1 MDGHLTLRKVTEV
14 ADLAH
19 LPQRG
24 RLWTRVTMIETLF
37 KGHHFSIGAS
47 VTAAV
52 AIAVFFF
59 GAPGWMPT
67 EQGHLTSSFTLM
79 YVLLTYLF
87 LQMVAHIFY
96 RPPSRRHMLVDML
109 SSLLPVVILLYILV
123 DYSRGNLAVSTFQL
137 NAALL
142 TIYAMTLDLL
152 VDIGLMLWP
161 RQ

>member
-1 MDGHLTLRKVTEV
+1 
-14 ADLAH
+14 
-19 LPQRG
+19 
-24 RLWTRVTMIETLF
+24 MIETLF

-47 VTAAV
+47 VIAALG
-52 AIAVFFF
+52 IAVFFF

-79 YVLLTYLF
+79 YLLLTYLF

-96 RPPSRRHMLVDML
+96 RPPTRRQIMVDML
-109 SSLLPVVILLYILV
+109 SSLLPVVVLLYVLI

-137 NAALL
+137 NAAVL

>member
-1 MDGHLTLRKVTEV
+1 MFD
-14 ADLAH
+14 
-19 LPQRG
+19 
-24 RLWTRVTMIETLF
+24 MLF

-47 VTAAV
+47 VIAAV
-52 AIAVFFF
+52 AIALGFF
-59 GAPGWMPT
+59 GAPGWTPT
-67 EQGHLTSSFTLM
+67 EGGDTAASFAVM

-96 RPPSRRHMLVDML
+96 RPASRRQMLIDLL
-109 SSLLPVVILLYILV
+109 SSLLPVMIILYVLV

-161 RQ
+161 QR

>member
-1 MDGHLTLRKVTEV
+1 MDGHLILRKVLEV
-14 ADLAH
+14 PHLAH
-19 LPQRG
+19 LFHCGQLG
-24 RLWTRVTMIETLF
+24 TGVTMIEMLF

-47 VTAAV
+47 VIAAV

-59 GAPGWMPT
+59 GAAGWMPT
-67 EQGHLTSSFTLM
+67 EEGYLTSSFTLM
-79 YVLLTYLF
+79 YALLTYLV
-87 LQMVAHIFY
+87 LQMVSHIFY
-96 RPPSRRHMLVDML
+96 HPPSRRQMLVDML
-109 SSLLPVVILLYILV
+109 SSLLPVVILLYVLV